1 MFFSALNFKIIWRLL
16 SSRRKRQLF
25 FLVILMIL
33 GSFSEAASLGALLPF
48 IWYLSGDFDN
58 LGGFFIINQWVGGE
72 FGLNQNFGIFIL
84 TFLFLSVFL
93 TANLIRMIV
102 LWSQTRLSQMLAADI
117 AINIY
122 SHALGLEY
130 QHHVMNNSSKAMS
143 GVLHK
148 ANSLIV
154 GVIFPI
160 LTVINAVLVFT
171 GILFHCCLSMR
182 LLH

>member
-84 TFLFLSVFL
+84 TFLF
-93 TANLIRMIV
+93 
-102 LWSQTRLSQMLAADI
+102 
-117 AINIY
+117 
-122 SHALGLEY
+122 
-130 QHHVMNNSSKAMS
+130 
-143 GVLHK
+143 
-148 ANSLIV
+148 
-154 GVIFPI
+154 
-160 LTVINAVLVFT
+160 
-171 GILFHCCLSMR
+171 
-182 LLH
+182 